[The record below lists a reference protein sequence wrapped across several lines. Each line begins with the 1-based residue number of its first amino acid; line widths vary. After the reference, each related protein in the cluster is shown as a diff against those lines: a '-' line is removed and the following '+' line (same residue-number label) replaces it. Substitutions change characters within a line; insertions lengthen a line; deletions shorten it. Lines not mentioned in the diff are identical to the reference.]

1 MIETMCTRFACRLC
15 LIAVL
20 VSLVSPAGI
29 ASPLKDPKRSVNA
42 RAVDLNPLLSWW
54 TNHNGARPLVAWVQV
69 TGPVVGTNSAGWI
82 VQARL
87 ERTARNMEASSAA
100 ESDSPQ
106 IRILL
111 KHPPLQDRAVF
122 DRLSWQLKS
131 LNSQRS
137 ALAAVESDAKTRRK
151 SMADAETFNRAY
163 GIRSWGLIVERRQ
176 LDQNQSQVSAQ
187 VKLLDQQIQ
196 ALKRLLSSWPDPDHY
211 VVDCFALD
219 VGEGKDG
226 LPVFDYGSVV
236 K

>member
-1 MIETMCTRFACRLC
+1 MFRAMRVRCVCRLC

-20 VSLVSPAGI
+20 VSLVSLAAV

-42 RAVDLNPLLSWW
+42 RTVDLNPLLKWW
-54 TNHNGARPLVAWVQV
+54 TNHNGARPLVSWVQV

-82 VQARL
+82 VQASL

-100 ESDSPQ
+100 EADLPQ

-122 DRLSWQLKS
+122 EKLSQQLKV
-131 LNSQRS
+131 LGTQRS
-137 ALAAVESDAKTRRK
+137 ALAAADSDARNRRK
-151 SMADAETFNRAY
+151 AITDAETFNRAY
-163 GIRSWGLIVERRQ
+163 GVRSWGLAVERRQ
-176 LDQNQSQVSAQ
+176 LQQNQSQASAQ
-187 VKLLDQQIQ
+187 IKVLDQQIQ
-196 ALKRLLSSWPDPDHY
+196 ALKQLLAPWPDTDRY

-219 VGEGKDG
+219 VGQQKQG
-226 LPVFDYGSVV
+226 LAVFDYGSVV

>member
-1 MIETMCTRFACRLC
+1 MFPAMSARFACRLC

-42 RAVDLNPLLSWW
+42 RTVDLKPLLSWW
-54 TNHNGARPLVAWVQV
+54 TNHNGARPLVAWVQL

-100 ESDSPQ
+100 ESGSGQ
-106 IRILL
+106 TRVLL

-122 DRLSWQLKS
+122 DRLSRQLDG
-131 LNSQRS
+131 LNTQRS

-151 SMADAETFNRAY
+151 AVADAETFNRAY
-163 GIRSWGLIVERRQ
+163 GIRAWGLMVERRQ
-176 LDQNQSQVSAQ
+176 LDQNQAQVSAQ
-187 VKLLDQQIQ
+187 VKVLDQQIQ
-196 ALKRLLSSWPDPDHY
+196 ALKRLLSAWPDTDHY

-226 LPVFDYGSVV
+226 LPVFDYGLVV